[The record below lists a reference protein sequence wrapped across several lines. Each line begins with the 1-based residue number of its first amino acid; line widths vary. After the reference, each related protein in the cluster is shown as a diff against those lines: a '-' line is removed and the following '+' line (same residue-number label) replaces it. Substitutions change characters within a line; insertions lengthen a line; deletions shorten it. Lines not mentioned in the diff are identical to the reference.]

1 MPLPARLQ
9 DEAVVHLFYL
19 HGFGSSPDSG
29 KAAYLRERLA
39 PLGLRLHAPDFNQP
53 DFSTLTVSRM
63 IGQVREAIGRLEPGP
78 VALIGSSLGG
88 FVAIHV
94 AAREQ
99 GSDAAHQVTHL
110 VLLAPAVDFASG
122 RDGWLTGAQLQE
134 WRRTGRR
141 DVFHYAHGRTY
152 QMHFGLYEDG
162 HGYDAFQTRPDVP
175 VLAFQ
180 GVRDT
185 VVKPERVTGWA
196 AARPNVTLRTL
207 DDDHQLQ
214 AHMEQIWLESA
225 RFLGLAAE

>member
-1 MPLPARLQ
+1 MQAGLQ

-39 PLGLRLHAPDFNQP
+39 PLGLRLLAPDFNQP

-94 AAREQ
+94 AAGEQ
-99 GSDAAHQVTHL
+99 GSDAVHPIAHL

-122 RDGWLTGAQLQE
+122 RDGWLTDAELRD

-141 DVFHYAHGRTY
+141 DVFHHTYGRTY
-152 QMHFGLYEDG
+152 PMHVGLYEDG
-162 HGYDAFQTRPDVP
+162 HGYDAFQARSDVP
-175 VLAFQ
+175 VLVFQ
-180 GVRDT
+180 GVRDS
-185 VVKPERVTGWA
+185 VVNPARVTAWA
-196 AARPNVTLRTL
+196 AARANVTLRTL

-214 AHMEQIWLESA
+214 THLNEIWLESA
-225 RFLGLAAE
+225 RFLGLSGQ

>member
-1 MPLPARLQ
+1 VPLPARLQ

-94 AAREQ
+94 AARDQ

-122 RDGWLTGAQLQE
+122 RDGWLTDSELQE
-134 WRRTGRR
+134 WRDTGRR
-141 DVFHYAHGRTY
+141 DVFHHAHGRTY
-152 QMHFGLYEDG
+152 PVHVGLYEDG
-162 HGYDAFQTRPDVP
+162 HGYDAFQAHLDVP
-175 VLAFQ
+175 LLVFQ
-180 GVRDT
+180 GVRDS
-185 VVKPERVTGWA
+185 VVNPERVTAWA
-196 AARPNVTLRTL
+196 AARPNVSLRTL

-214 AHMEQIWLESA
+214 AHMDQIWLESA